1 MGTSHDVPRVNG
13 IQLGSSPSH
22 PLADAVGASVNGKG
36 HSMTI
41 HISEID
47 VRSGLEAL
55 VAEKGEDFVY
65 GKNAQEGPD
74 YPVCLYVRNGEPDCI
89 VGQFLARQGVPIERL
104 MEADK
109 TFGGTPARDLL
120 QELVNEDV
128 ISISDDSI
136 YALREAQYNQDTRLT
151 WGESVTLAVRMLSV

>member
-74 YPVCLYVRNGEPDCI
+74 YPV
-89 VGQFLARQGVPIERL
+89 
-104 MEADK
+104 
-109 TFGGTPARDLL
+109 
-120 QELVNEDV
+120 
-128 ISISDDSI
+128 
-136 YALREAQYNQDTRLT
+136 
-151 WGESVTLAVRMLSV
+151 